1 MKRLSIK
8 TKIGVGV
15 FLMGMIICVVSCF
28 VGYYSYKTDMEK
40 YYNDQ
45 AYEIATLASTVVTP
59 AQITNYLE
67 TMQTDDQHAEI
78 TASLQEIR
86 ASLNANYIYIA
97 RQEGDVLTYIFDSGN
112 PYDGYD
118 TFTLGDTSNINPEFL
133 EDSTQILETGE
144 RSDNYF
150 YSESLFGYNTSAI
163 LPVIGENGAVIAI
176 IGVELTMQGL
186 QTMLVD
192 YMKVVFIV
200 TPFAILLLLILFL
213 KFVSK
218 SVIKPIEKIKTA
230 SEEFTKTKTPQLDD
244 LIKIKTGDEIEVL
257 AKSTYDMQKAIIN
270 HVEEIK
276 KVTTEKERISAE
288 LDVARKIQ
296 EYMLPIPT
304 THPNKEYISL
314 HAIMKPAKEVGGDF
328 YDFFQI
334 DDDHIGIVIADVS
347 GKGVPASLF
356 MVIAKTML
364 KNASQSG
371 ISPAEVFEKVNN
383 QLSENNGGEMFV
395 TCLLGILN
403 VKTGELECVNAG
415 HEYPAIKRGNGE
427 FELYRDNHGFV
438 LAGMEDMTY
447 ESYTLKLESG
457 DTLFLYTDGV
467 AEATNV
473 ENELYGTQR
482 MLEKLSQHAN
492 LSTREICDEMLNDIK
507 SFTGKAQQFDDIT
520 MLCLKYIAK
529 DVQNAQKNFDIQ
541 TSKVSDIVD
550 FCEEV
555 MENSDVE
562 STVQIKVAI
571 ALDELCMNIF
581 SYSEATTCNVLVH
594 ALDNK
599 VLITLKDNGMPYNP
613 LSNPDPDTTLSA
625 SEREIGGLGVYIV
638 KNISSEVTYNYA
650 NQQNILNITI
660 ENQHKE

>member
-1 MKRLSIK
+1 MKKLGIK
-8 TKIGVGV
+8 TKIGVGI
-15 FLMGMIICVVSCF
+15 FLVGVIICIVSCF

-45 AYEIATLASTVVTP
+45 AYEIATLASTIVTP
-59 AQITNYLE
+59 AQIANYKE
-67 TMQTDDQHAEI
+67 TMQTDEQHAEI
-78 TASLQEIR
+78 TASLQDIR

-97 RQEGDVLTYIFDSGN
+97 SQEGDVLTYIFDSGN

-118 TFTLGDTSNINPEFL
+118 TFTLGDTSLVNPEFL

-150 YSESLFGYNTSAI
+150 YSESQFGYNTSAI
-163 LPVIGENGAVIAI
+163 LPVKDENGEVIAI

-186 QTMLVD
+186 QDMLID

-200 TPFAILLLLILFL
+200 TPFAILFLLVLFL
-213 KFVSK
+213 KFVSV
-218 SVIKPIEKIKTA
+218 SVIKPIEKIKIA
-230 SEEFTKTKTPQLDD
+230 SEEFTKTKSPQLES

-257 AKSTYDMQKAIIN
+257 AKSTYDMQKEIIN
-270 HVEEIK
+270 HVDKIK

-296 EYMLPIPT
+296 EFMLPIPE
-304 THPNKEYISL
+304 THPNKEYISI

-334 DDDHIGIVIADVS
+334 DSDHIGIVIADVS

-371 ISPAEVFEKVNN
+371 MSPAEVFQNVNN

-415 HEYPAIKRGNGE
+415 HEYPAIKKGDGE

-447 ESYTLKLESG
+447 ESYSLKLESG

-473 ENELYGTQR
+473 ESELYGTQR
-482 MLEKLSQHAN
+482 MLEKLNEHAN
-492 LSTREICDEMLNDIK
+492 LSTREICDEMLKDIL
-507 SFTGKAQQFDDIT
+507 SFTGKAEQFDDIT
-520 MLCLKYIAK
+520 TLCLKYVSQN
-529 DVQNAQKNFDIQ
+529 VQNAQKDFDIQ
-541 TSKVSDIVD
+541 SSRVSDIVD
-550 FCEEV
+550 FCQEV
-555 MENSDVE
+555 MESTDVE
-562 STVQIKVAI
+562 NTVQIKVAI
-571 ALDELCMNIF
+571 ALDELCTNIF
-581 SYSEATTCNVLVH
+581 SYSEATTCSVLIH

-599 VLITLKDNGMPYNP
+599 IIITLKDNGAEYNP
-613 LSNPDPDTTLSA
+613 LDNPDPDTTLSA

-638 KNISSEVTYNYA
+638 KNISSEVTYDYA
-650 NQQNILNITI
+650 NQQNILKLTI